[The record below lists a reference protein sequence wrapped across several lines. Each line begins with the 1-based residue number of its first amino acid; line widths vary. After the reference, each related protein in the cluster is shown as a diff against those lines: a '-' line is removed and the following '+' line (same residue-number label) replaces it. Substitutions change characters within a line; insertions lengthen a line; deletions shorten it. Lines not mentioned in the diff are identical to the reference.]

1 MTIQHERM
9 GEDQAEQ
16 GDDRREPTTRTR
28 ISWAAER
35 PYVVPA
41 AVDDTKAGRELDPKA
56 LPELPEGLEFRFVDR
71 YLTLRDAET
80 GEPRV
85 PRPK

>member
-41 AVDDTKAGRELDPKA
+41 AVEQAHNVTLVPGRQGAQEGNLIGGALDPA
-56 LPELPEGLEFRFVDR
+56 
-71 YLTLRDAET
+71 
-80 GEPRV
+80 
-85 PRPK
+85 